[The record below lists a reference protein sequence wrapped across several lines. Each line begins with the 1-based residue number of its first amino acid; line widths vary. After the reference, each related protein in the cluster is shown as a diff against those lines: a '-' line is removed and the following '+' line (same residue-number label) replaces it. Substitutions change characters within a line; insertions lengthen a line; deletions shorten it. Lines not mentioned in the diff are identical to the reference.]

1 MRVERRV
8 QNTTTGYLGHWGDTP
23 LYLLEF
29 EDERTIII
37 PGDGVRT
44 IALSGDENS
53 GVFSAEIE
61 ERKDEL
67 NVNLILQWGLR
78 LTIGR
83 TRGYEI
89 RSEENAS

>member
-1 MRVERRV
+1 LR
-8 QNTTTGYLGHWGDTP
+8 HWGDAP

-67 NVNLILQWGLR
+67 NVNPILQWGLR
-78 LTIGR
+78 LTIGG